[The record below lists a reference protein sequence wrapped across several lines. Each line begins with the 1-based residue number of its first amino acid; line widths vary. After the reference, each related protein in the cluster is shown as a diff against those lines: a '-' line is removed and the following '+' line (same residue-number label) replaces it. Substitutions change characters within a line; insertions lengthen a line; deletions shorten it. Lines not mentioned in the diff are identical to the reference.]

1 MISHTYTSPLGP
13 ITITESEGAITGL
26 IFGETPDSCTPP
38 TALLSE
44 AVRQLQE
51 YFSGRR
57 KEFSLPVFPA
67 GTAFQRAVWQILL
80 TIPYGK
86 TCSYGDIAAM
96 IGRPTAVRAAA
107 QAIGHNPIS
116 ILIPCHR
123 VIGKDGSLTGY
134 AWGISIKEQLLKLEQ
149 T

>member
-1 MISHTYTSPLGP
+1 MISHTFTSPIGP
-13 ITITESEGAITGL
+13 ITITESDSTITAL
-26 IFGETPDSCTPP
+26 IFGGTPDSCAPP
-38 TALLSE
+38 SPLLSE
-44 AVRQLQE
+44 TVRQLQE

-57 KEFSLPVFPA
+57 REFSLPVSPA
-67 GTAFQRAVWQILL
+67 GTAFQRAVWEALL